1 MYVIRLEMW
10 TYLLMKVNAVQTWDI
25 KILLFGE
32 DQTYSYLI
40 EVSFFVKLKI
50 CMCLLLIL
58 NWISWYK
65 YGDGTKYK
73 VFINYNNEQKNCAEI
88 KSK

>member
-1 MYVIRLEMW
+1 
-10 TYLLMKVNAVQTWDI
+10 MKVNAVQTWDI

-32 DQTYSYLI
+32 DQTYSYSI

-58 NWISWYK
+58 NWIS
-65 YGDGTKYK
+65 
-73 VFINYNNEQKNCAEI
+73 
-88 KSK
+88 